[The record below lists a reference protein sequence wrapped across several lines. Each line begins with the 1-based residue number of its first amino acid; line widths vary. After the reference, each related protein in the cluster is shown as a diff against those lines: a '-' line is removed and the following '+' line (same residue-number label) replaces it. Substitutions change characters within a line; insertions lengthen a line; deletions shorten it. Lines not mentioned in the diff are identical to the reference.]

1 MNRIAKIIAFMF
13 AFVLLLAPCAMAAT
27 PYDTYTY
34 SINGDVL
41 KSPDA
46 YVPDGSDTI
55 NSANIGIENLG
66 GIEINDGATDIET
79 DDFGNVYITDSTN
92 NRIVVLDRNYKFKA
106 IVKNFVN
113 SDGVEDTF
121 DSPKSTFAVST
132 GAYKGLYVCDQR
144 NKRIVK
150 FNIYEDKVGDEAYE
164 YDRTFKEPRIN
175 FASAEGTYTPQS
187 CVVDKHGRMY
197 VASAGTTEGIIVLT
211 SEGDFINFIG
221 APKVS
226 VSALQA
232 IIQTI
237 NPWSTLEFT
246 NVPTAYRNLE
256 LDRTYG
262 DFVYGSIIYDN
273 EDANSQITQLTG
285 KTTDYSPV
293 KLLNAGGTDIMQRTG
308 FFAPSG
314 EVAVELN
321 TKITAANR
329 GAPTGVS
336 EIVDITSGPDG
347 VWSILDQKRSKIY
360 TYDRSGNLLYIF
372 GDIGEQFGQVTKGN
386 SITYQMYNETRID
399 DNGNLIEVPV
409 TKILVLDVAN
419 AAIVPYR
426 QTEYAEILANAIKLQ
441 NDGEFDLAA
450 EAWKDVLAKNNNFD
464 TAYVEMGK
472 AIYRN
477 SNDDDEQLK
486 IALDYFKAA
495 YDTENYATVFKA
507 IRANIMERYFIFLV
521 IGIIVVLF
529 VVVKVFTYAGKVNKA
544 AATKG
549 GKRSLK
555 EELTYGFHI
564 MFHPFD
570 GYWDLKKEKRGSVR
584 ASIIFLIITVVAF
597 YYQGIGQ
604 GYYYKPQ
611 GSTATIISQAATVLI
626 PFFLWVL
633 SNWCFTTLFDGEGSF
648 KDIFV
653 ATSYALFPVPILV
666 IVSTLLTQVLV
677 GTESQI
683 PALILSVAYIWMA
696 FLIII
701 GMQVTHDYSMGKNI
715 VTVIAT
721 LVGMVVIMFIVVLF
735 ITLVTKMSSFAS
747 TIASEIS
754 YR

>member
-34 SINGDVL
+34 SINGEVL

-106 IVKNFVN
+106 IVKDFVN

-372 GDIGEQFGQVTKGN
+372 GDIGEQFGQVTQGN

-486 IALDYFKAA
+486 LALDYFKAA

-507 IRANIMERYFIFLV
+507 IRANIMERYFILLV

-611 GSTATIISQAATVLI
+611 GSTATIVSQAATVLI

-747 TIASEIS
+747 EIS

>member
-1 MNRIAKIIAFMF
+1 
-13 AFVLLLAPCAMAAT
+13 
-27 PYDTYTY
+27 
-34 SINGDVL
+34 
-41 KSPDA
+41 
-46 YVPDGSDTI
+46 
-55 NSANIGIENLG
+55 
-66 GIEINDGATDIET
+66 
-79 DDFGNVYITDSTN
+79 
-92 NRIVVLDRNYKFKA
+92 
-106 IVKNFVN
+106 
-113 SDGVEDTF
+113 
-121 DSPKSTFAVST
+121 
-132 GAYKGLYVCDQR
+132 
-144 NKRIVK
+144 
-150 FNIYEDKVGDEAYE
+150 
-164 YDRTFKEPRIN
+164 
-175 FASAEGTYTPQS
+175 
-187 CVVDKHGRMY
+187 
-197 VASAGTTEGIIVLT
+197 
-211 SEGDFINFIG
+211 
-221 APKVS
+221 
-226 VSALQA
+226 
-232 IIQTI
+232 
-237 NPWSTLEFT
+237 
-246 NVPTAYRNLE
+246 
-256 LDRTYG
+256 
-262 DFVYGSIIYDN
+262 
-273 EDANSQITQLTG
+273 
-285 KTTDYSPV
+285 
-293 KLLNAGGTDIMQRTG
+293 
-308 FFAPSG
+308 
-314 EVAVELN
+314 
-321 TKITAANR
+321 
-329 GAPTGVS
+329 
-336 EIVDITSGPDG
+336 
-347 VWSILDQKRSKIY
+347 
-360 TYDRSGNLLYIF
+360 
-372 GDIGEQFGQVTKGN
+372 
-386 SITYQMYNETRID
+386 
-399 DNGNLIEVPV
+399 
-409 TKILVLDVAN
+409 
-419 AAIVPYR
+419 
-426 QTEYAEILANAIKLQ
+426 
-441 NDGEFDLAA
+441 
-450 EAWKDVLAKNNNFD
+450 
-464 TAYVEMGK
+464 MGK

-486 IALDYFKAA
+486 LALDYFKAA

-507 IRANIMERYFIFLV
+507 IRANIMERYFILLV

-611 GSTATIISQAATVLI
+611 GSTATIVSQAATVLI

-701 GMQVTHDYSMGKNI
+701 GMQVTYDYSMGKNI

>member
-34 SINGDVL
+34 SINGEVL

-106 IVKNFVN
+106 IVKDFVN

-486 IALDYFKAA
+486 LALDYFKAA

-683 PALILSVAYIWMA
+683 PALVLSVAYIWMA

>member
-1 MNRIAKIIAFMF
+1 MNKIAKIAAFMF
-13 AFVLLLAPCAMAAT
+13 AFILLLAPCAMAAT

-46 YVPDGSDTI
+46 YVPDGVAPI
-55 NSANIGIENLG
+55 NSATLG
-66 GIEINDGATDIET
+66 LDIQMSGVTDIET
-79 DDFGNVYITDSTN
+79 DDFGNVYITDQPN
-92 NRIVVLDRNYKFKA
+92 NRIVVADRNYNFRA
-106 IVKNFVN
+106 IIQNFVN
-113 SDGVEDTF
+113 GDGVEDTF
-121 DSPKSTFAVST
+121 NKPTSTFAVSE
-132 GAYKGLYVCDQR
+132 GKYKGLYVCDNS
-144 NKRIVK
+144 NKRIIR
-150 FNIYEDKVGDEAYE
+150 FTINEDKTGDEAYQF
-164 YDRTFKEPRIN
+164 DRTFKEPQIN
-175 FASAEGTYTPQS
+175 FASADSEYFPKS

-197 VASAGTTEGIIVLT
+197 VAATGMTEGVIVLT
-211 SEGDFINFIG
+211 SEGEFINFIG

-232 IIQTI
+232 VIQTV

-246 NVPTAYRNLE
+246 NVPTTYNNLE

-262 DFVYGSIIYDN
+262 DFVYGTIIYNSD
-273 EDANSQITQLTG
+273 DFNSQLSQLTS
-285 KTTDYSPV
+285 KVTDYSPV

-321 TKITAANR
+321 KKITAANR

-336 EIVDITSGPDG
+336 QIEDITSGPDG
-347 VWSILDQKRSKIY
+347 VWSILDSKRGKVY

-372 GDIGEQFGQVTKGN
+372 GDMGEQFGQVTKGN
-386 SITYQMYNETRID
+386 SITYQMYEVEQTAID
-399 DNGNLIEVPV
+399 ENGNTVIETVPV

-419 AAIVPYR
+419 NAIVPYR
-426 QTEYAEILANAIKLQ
+426 QTEYAQVLAKAIKLQ
-441 NDGEFDLAA
+441 NDGDFDLAA
-450 EAWKDVLAKNNNFD
+450 DAWEEVLAKNNNFD

-477 SNDDDEQLK
+477 SDDDDEQLK
-486 IALDYFKAA
+486 LALKYFEAA

-507 IRANIMERYFIFLV
+507 IRANVMEKFFILLV
-521 IGIIVVLF
+521 VGIIVILF
-529 VVVKVFTYAGKVNKA
+529 VVVRVFGYAGKVNRE

-549 GKRSLK
+549 GKRTLK

-564 MFHPFD
+564 IFHPFD

-584 ASIIFLIITVVAF
+584 ASVIFLIITVVAF

-611 GSTATIISQAATVLI
+611 GSTATIISQAATVLV

-653 ATSYALFPVPILV
+653 ATSYALFPVPVLV
-666 IVSTLLTQVLV
+666 IISTLLTQVLV

-715 VTVIAT
+715 VTVVAT

-735 ITLVTKMSSFAS
+735 ITLITKMSSFVS
-747 TIASEIS
+747 TITSEIS

>member
-34 SINGDVL
+34 SINGEVL

-106 IVKNFVN
+106 IVKDFVN

-486 IALDYFKAA
+486 LALDYFKAA

-507 IRANIMERYFIFLV
+507 IRANIMERYFILLV

>member
-106 IVKNFVN
+106 IVKDFVN

-486 IALDYFKAA
+486 LALDYFKAA

-507 IRANIMERYFIFLV
+507 IRANIMERYFILLV

-564 MFHPFD
+564 IFHPFD

-683 PALILSVAYIWMA
+683 PALVLSVAYIWMA

>member
-34 SINGDVL
+34 SINGEVL

-106 IVKNFVN
+106 IVKDFVN

-372 GDIGEQFGQVTKGN
+372 GDIGEQFGQVTQGN

-486 IALDYFKAA
+486 LALDYFKAA

-507 IRANIMERYFIFLV
+507 IRANIMERYFILLV

-611 GSTATIISQAATVLI
+611 GSTATIVSQAATVLI

>member
-1 MNRIAKIIAFMF
+1 MF
-13 AFVLLLAPCAMAAT
+13 AFVLLLAPSVMAST

-46 YVPDGSDTI
+46 YVPDGENAID
-55 NSANIGIENLG
+55 SASIGIDNLG
-66 GIEINDGATDIET
+66 VELLDTTDIET
-79 DDFGNVYITDSTN
+79 DDFGNVYIVDQKN
-92 NRIVVLDRNYKFKA
+92 NRIVVLDRNYKFRA
-106 IVKNFVN
+106 IIQNFVN

-121 DSPKSTFAVST
+121 KNPTTTFAVSE
-132 GAYKGLYVCDQR
+132 GNYKGLYICDNG
-144 NKRIVK
+144 NKRIIK
-150 FNIYEDKVGDEAYE
+150 FSINEDKTGDEAYQFE
-164 YDRTFKEPRIN
+164 RTFKEPQIN
-175 FASAEGTYTPQS
+175 FASADGAYFPKS

-197 VASAGTTEGIIVLT
+197 VVSSQTTEGIIVLT
-211 SEGDFINFIG
+211 SEGEFINFIG

-232 IIQTI
+232 IIQTV

-246 NVPTAYRNLE
+246 NVPTTYENLE

-262 DFVYGSIIYDN
+262 DFIYGCIDYSS
-273 EDANSQITQLTG
+273 EEESGQLTQLTG
-285 KTTDYSPV
+285 KTTDSSPV

-321 TKITAANR
+321 AKVTAANK

-336 EIVDITSGPDG
+336 DITDITSGPDG
-347 VWSILDQKRSKIY
+347 VWSILDKKRSKVY

-372 GDIGEQFGQVTKGN
+372 GDVGEQFGQITGGKAL
-386 SITYQMYNETRID
+386 TYQMYDVEQTRVDENGKTVSET
-399 DNGNLIEVPV
+399 VSV
-409 TKILVLDVAN
+409 TKILVLDQKN
-419 AAIVPYR
+419 NAIVPYR
-426 QTEYAEILANAIKLQ
+426 QTEYAEVLAHAIKLQ
-441 NDGEFDLAA
+441 NDGEFDKAA
-450 EAWKDVLAKNNNFD
+450 DAWKDVLAKNNNFD

-477 SNDDDEQLK
+477 SDDDDEQLK
-486 IALDYFKAA
+486 LALTYFEAA

-507 IRANIMERYFIFLV
+507 IRANVMEKYFIFMV
-521 IGIIVVLF
+521 IGIIVLLF
-529 VVVKVFTYAGKVNKA
+529 IVVKVFSYAGKVNKA

-549 GKRSLK
+549 GKRTLK

-584 ASIIFLIITVVAF
+584 ASVIFLIITVVAF

-611 GSTATIISQAATVLI
+611 GTTATIFSQAATVLV

-683 PALILSVAYIWMA
+683 PALVLTVAYIWMA